1 MKISKNGLELIK
13 KYEGLSLKPYVCPA
27 GHVTIGYGNTYYPN
41 GKKVLMSDKPI
52 TKIQAEQMLEFVAN
66 KDFASKV
73 EDYVIPEI
81 GQSMIDALVSFAYN
95 VGVANFKSS
104 TLLKKVNAMDYTGA
118 KEEFKKWNK
127 AGNRVLP
134 GLTKRRAEE
143 AELFGSDLV

>member
-13 KYEGLSLKPYVCPA
+13 KYEGLSLKPYICPS
-27 GHVTIGYGNTYYPN
+27 GHATIGYGNTYYPN
-41 GKKVLMSDKPI
+41 GKRVSMSDKPI

-73 EDYVIPEI
+73 EEYVIPEI
-81 GQSMIDALVSFAYN
+81 GQSMFDALVSFAYN

-104 TLLKKVNAMDYTGA
+104 TLLKKVNAMDYAGA

-134 GLTKRRAEE
+134 GLVARRKEE
-143 AELFGSDLV
+143 AELFKKDLI